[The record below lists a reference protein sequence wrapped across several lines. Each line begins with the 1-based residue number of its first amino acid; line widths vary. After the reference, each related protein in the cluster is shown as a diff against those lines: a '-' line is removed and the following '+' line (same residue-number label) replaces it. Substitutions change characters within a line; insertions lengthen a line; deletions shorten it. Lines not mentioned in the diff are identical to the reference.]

1 MNVVMITEKQD
12 TVAQYSCLN
21 SGVFVITLQ
30 VQTGR
35 RQQEFCT
42 CDRASLYFFFYVN
55 LRRLFGVLF
64 LEALQDE
71 RAVS

>member
-1 MNVVMITEKQD
+1 MYSAAVWYYNHFAGAMNVVMITEKQD

-30 VQTGR
+30 VRTGR

-42 CDRASLYFFFYVN
+42 CNRASLYFFFYVN
-55 LRRLFGVLF
+55 LR
-64 LEALQDE
+64 
-71 RAVS
+71 